1 MSTEKQSPS
10 SASKPP
16 IPLKTKLLK
25 PPGTNLPSTGVES
38 EVNETNIIPITLDK
52 LTSEQRHEL
61 EQMMSSVKDK
71 FMNSFKETRQG
82 TIVQKY
88 KLKVVA
94 ADEVGS
100 SSSQGG
106 KCVVDALGDKGDGL
120 QDGVVEDLGE
130 DGAEVQEEPPRCT
143 NFHDQVDY
151 AVQHAL
157 INQSG
162 EIVNTLTNMFKSVM
176 VGTIAEH
183 QNTGPV
189 YLPGGVFPN
198 YRNLVI
204 GNQQSTSNAP
214 PVQLTVA
221 ASTPAP
227 AAPSS
232 VQRQTINPRLFSRE
246 QPQHA
251 GQNIS
256 RLSQD

>member
-1 MSTEKQSPS
+1 MAEKPPQSPGTGV
-10 SASKPP
+10 KPP
-16 IPLKTKLLK
+16 ATK
-25 PPGTNLPSTGVES
+25 PPGAKHPSPEVEAS
-38 EVNETNIIPITLDK
+38 NIIPVTLDK
-52 LTSEQRHEL
+52 LTSEQRQEL

-143 NFHDQVDY
+143 NFQDQVDY

-157 INQSG
+157 FNQSRVL
-162 EIVNTLTNMFKSVM
+162 VNTLTNMIKSVID
-176 VGTIAEH
+176 GTIAEH
-183 QNTGPV
+183 QTTGPI

-198 YRNLVI
+198 YRNLVT

-214 PVQLTVA
+214 PVQPTAA

-232 VQRQTINPRLFSRE
+232 VQRQTINPRLLSRD

-251 GQNIS
+251 G
-256 RLSQD
+256 